1 MTNPVLTA
9 QVLGL
14 GALGPGVADWPQL
27 QAVLA
32 GTQTWQAQA
41 TVLPPPG
48 LLPAAERR
56 RASRVVK
63 AALEAGTQAVQ
74 QAGLV
79 ASSLPVVFASSG
91 GDGHNCHSLCELLAS
106 GDRLISPTRF
116 HNSVHNAA
124 SGYWSIATRAMA
136 PAQVIAAFDASFAL
150 GLWEAMSQAQY
161 GQTPVLL
168 IACDSEYPEPL
179 HGKRPIADVSAVA
192 LVLGPISHGAHG
204 VHVSHGTAAQLRI
217 DAAQAWSGE
226 PATALP
232 EALRALPEQLPPW
245 RGLSLLHALSASGS
259 GTVALHVDV
268 GQSLS
273 VQVQGVAP

>member
-32 GTQTWQAQA
+32 GAQSWQAQA

-63 AALEAGTQAVQ
+63 AALEVGTQAAQ
-74 QAGLV
+74 QAGLQ

-124 SGYWSIATRAMA
+124 SGYWSIAAKAMA

-161 GQTPVLL
+161 GQAPVLL

-192 LVLGPISHGAHG
+192 LVLGPVAHG
-204 VHVSHGTAAQLRI
+204 DVAQLRI
-217 DAAQAWSGE
+217 DTAQAWSDQTPTAL
-226 PATALP
+226 PAALP

-245 RGLSLLHALSASGS
+245 RGLSLLHALSTGNS
-259 GTVALHVDV
+259 TVALHVDV

-273 VQVQGVAP
+273 VQVQGRAAP